1 MSEKSVKVIVYGTVQ
16 GVGFRYFTLR
26 EAERY
31 HLRGHATNLADGTV
45 EVVACGP
52 ETGVDKLLQWLE
64 TGPRTASVSHLD
76 ICELPAGQV
85 QESTFV
91 AW

>member
-1 MSEKSVKVIVYGTVQ
+1 MSEKSVKVIVHGVVQ
-16 GVGFRYFTLR
+16 GVGFRYFTAR

-31 HLRGHATNLADGTV
+31 QLRGHARNLADGTV

-52 ETGVDKLLQWLE
+52 ETGVNKLLKWLE
-64 TGPRTASVSHLD
+64 TGPRTASVSDLD
-76 ICELPAGQV
+76 IEAFPAERV
-85 QESTFV
+85 QEPTFV